1 MKPNTRNLFL
11 QIIVPT
17 YKRSLFREGGKHQ
30 ILVGSVEKR
39 FPLLL
44 GGENPTDNLP
54 NVTKLFGVV

>member
-1 MKPNTRNLFL
+1 MP
-11 QIIVPT
+11 P
-17 YKRSLFREGGKHQ
+17 YKGERSLFREGGEHQ
-30 ILVGSVEKR
+30 ILVVLEMPAVYR